1 MRIAHVLVIGAAA
14 TAALLSAVERVGAQA
29 GPAFEVASIRRNV
42 TANQPGSGLAGAQPG
57 GRFIGIG
64 VTLRR
69 LVGDANDGQRVEGG
83 PSWVDTDRFDI
94 NARAE
99 GARSPAEIA
108 RMLRTLLADRFKLVV
123 HTETREMP
131 VYTLTRARA
140 DRLGPKLRQSDAKC
154 AEEARNFFPGAL
166 GFPPPC
172 GDFRLGA
179 GALTARGMSMAA
191 LARLLGGRADRF
203 GVDRTGL
210 EGVFDLEL
218 EWSSDL
224 GLRQAPPGSAGAGAL
239 TADGLS
245 LFTAVQEQLGL
256 RLEPGRGPVDV
267 VVIDR
272 AEPPT
277 PD

>member
-14 TAALLSAVERVGAQA
+14 TALVSAVERAGAQ
-29 GPAFEVASIRRNV
+29 GEPAFEVASIRRSL
-42 TANQPGSGLAGAQPG
+42 TPNQQGSGLAGAQPG

-69 LVGDANDGQRVEGG
+69 LVGVAYDGQQIEGG
-83 PSWVDTDRFDI
+83 PSWGATDRFDV

-99 GARSPAEIA
+99 GARSLAEIA
-108 RMLRTLLADRFKLVV
+108 RMLRTLLADRFKLAV

-131 VYTLTRARA
+131 VYTLTRARG
-140 DRLGPKLRQSDAKC
+140 DRLGPKLQQSDAKC
-154 AEEARNFFPGAL
+154 AEEAKNFFPGAL

-179 GALTARGMSMAA
+179 GMLVARGVSMAA
-191 LARLLGGRADRF
+191 LARLLAERADRP
-203 GVDRTGL
+203 GLDRTGL
-210 EGVFDLEL
+210 EGVYDLEL

-224 GLRQAPPGSAGAGAL
+224 GLRQAPPGSAGAGEL

-245 LFTAVQEQLGL
+245 LFTALQEQLGL

-267 VVIDR
+267 IVIDR